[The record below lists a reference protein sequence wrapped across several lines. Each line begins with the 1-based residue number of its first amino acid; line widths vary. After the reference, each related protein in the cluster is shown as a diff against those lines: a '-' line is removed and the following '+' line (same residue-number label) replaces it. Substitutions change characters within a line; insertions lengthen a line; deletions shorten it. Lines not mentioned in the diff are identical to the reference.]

1 MISSS
6 PQDIRASEP
15 SSRPNRLRANRQSG
29 RANRLAN
36 RLANFFWRFAHSD
49 RRASLFL
56 PLSILLFLSLISYD
70 ARDQSLNTASD
81 VSLSVEN
88 WLGTGGAFVSDL
100 LVQLLGKGSWL
111 FVFVL
116 ASFSVK
122 SRRGIFWRNAFLATS
137 LLLASS
143 AYALSSPE
151 ATNAWPAGGGGIVGE
166 VVRNAAY
173 SDSRAISLAS
183 ILAAFFAS
191 LSLFFASAPML
202 PRALYGS
209 LRALFT
215 FGREQLEFSR
225 DTISA
230 LSKTAHNKNVYNQ
243 AVHDKAMHN
252 NLEHNSS
259 GQNQQPQS
267 ADVASEE
274 ESPLLLREPI
284 AWNEEDNKGSADNM
298 GGADLMGANLD
309 EGEIPPPSDGD
320 ASTNSEES
328 ATDSSPDRA
337 ADQDYNRATTASSLQ
352 LPPLSLLSS
361 AGEEQLQD
369 EQSAA
374 VLQATSEL
382 LEKTLS
388 DYGVRGSITDV
399 QCGPV
404 ITLYALE
411 PVAGVKASRVISLAE
426 DIARTMRRVSVR
438 IAVIPGKNGIGIE
451 LPNPRR
457 QTVVLGELL
466 TAAPRTLFLP
476 LALGASIDG
485 TAQVVD
491 LAEMP
496 HLLIAGTTGAGK
508 SVGINAMILSLL
520 YRHAPETCRLI
531 LIDPKMLELSAYQG
545 IPHLL
550 TSVITDH
557 EKALSA
563 LRWAALEM
571 ERRYRLM
578 AAAGARNIEG
588 YRRKRQHRQRANG
601 GDTLESLPYI
611 VIIIDE
617 MADLMLT
624 SGRSIE
630 MVLQRLAQMARAAGI
645 HMIVATQRPSVD
657 VITGTIKANF
667 PTRISYRVASK
678 FDSRT
683 ILNEQG
689 AEMLL
694 GRGDML
700 FMPVGGRITRIHGP
714 FVGEEE
720 VESVCNFLRSQAPPN
735 YVPEILETKS
745 KTTSNNLSGDDE
757 DPLYAQAIKIVAKH
771 QRAST
776 SFLQRQLQ
784 IGYNRAARIIERME
798 EEGIVGLAD
807 GTGKRSV
814 LTQEGDAGGST
825 RASDS

>member
-6 PQDIRASEP
+6 PQDIRAH
-15 SSRPNRLRANRQSG
+15 RQSG
-29 RANRLAN
+29 RVTKF
-36 RLANFFWRFAHSD
+36 ANFFWRFAHSD

-70 ARDQSLNTASD
+70 ARDSSLNTASD

-88 WLGTGGAFVSDL
+88 WLGIGGAFVSDL

-137 LLLASS
+137 LLLASGAS
-143 AYALSSPE
+143 ALSSPE

-173 SDSRAISLAS
+173 SDNLAISLAS

-191 LSLFFASAPML
+191 MSLFFASAPML

-209 LRALFT
+209 LRALFIFT
-215 FGREQLEFSR
+215 REQLEFSR

-230 LSKTAHNKNVYNQ
+230 LSKTVHNK
-243 AVHDKAMHN
+243 AV
-252 NLEHNSS
+252 HNSS
-259 GQNQQPQS
+259 EQNQQPQS
-267 ADVASEE
+267 EERTSEE

-284 AWNEEDNKGSADNM
+284 TWSAETRV
-298 GGADLMGANLD
+298 ADETMGASLD
-309 EGEIPPPSDGD
+309 EGEIPPPTDEPS
-320 ASTNSEES
+320 NIEEP
-328 ATDSSPDRA
+328 ATDTSPDQDHNQA
-337 ADQDYNRATTASSLQ
+337 PDQDYSRATSASSLQ

-361 AGEEQLQD
+361 AGDGQPLQD
-369 EQSAA
+369 EQSASS
-374 VLQATSEL
+374 LQATSEL

-466 TAAPRTLFLP
+466 TEAPRTLLLP
-476 LALGASIDG
+476 LALGTSIDG

-531 LIDPKMLELSAYQG
+531 LIDPKMLELSAYQD

-563 LRWAALEM
+563 LRWATLEM

-588 YRRKRQHRQRANG
+588 YRRKRQHRQRTSS
-601 GDTLESLPYI
+601 GDALESLPYI

-624 SGRSIE
+624 SGRNIE

-700 FMPVGGRITRIHGP
+700 FMPCGGKLTRIHGP

-745 KTTSNNLSGDDE
+745 KTTSNSLAGDDE

-798 EEGIVGLAD
+798 EEGVVGMAD

-814 LTQEGDAGGST
+814 LTQE
-825 RASDS
+825 SDS

>member
-1 MISSS
+1 MLSSA
-6 PQDIRASEP
+6 PQDIHP
-15 SSRPNRLRANRQSG
+15 SRRSG
-29 RANRLAN
+29 RAHRLAD
-36 RLANFFWRFAHSD
+36 FFWRFAHSD

-56 PLSILLFLSLISYD
+56 PLSILCFLSLISYD
-70 ARDQSLNTASD
+70 ARDPSLNTAND
-81 VSLSVEN
+81 VSFGVYN
-88 WLGTGGAFVSDL
+88 WLGIGGAIVADL
-100 LVQLLGKGSWL
+100 LVQLFGKGSWL
-111 FVFVL
+111 FVLVI
-116 ASFSVK
+116 ASFSVR
-122 SRRGIFWRNAFLATS
+122 SSRGIFLRNAFLAVS

-143 AYALSSPE
+143 AYALVMSE
-151 ATNAWPAGGGGIVGE
+151 ATNAWPAGGGGMLGE
-166 VVRNAAY
+166 VMRNVAY
-173 SDSRAISLAS
+173 SDNRAISITS
-183 ILAAFFAS
+183 ILTAFFAS
-191 LSLFFASAPML
+191 LCLFFASAPLL
-202 PRALYGS
+202 PSALYGS
-209 LRALFT
+209 LRSSFC
-215 FGREQLEFSR
+215 FFREQIELLR
-225 DTISA
+225 DTGQA
-230 LSKTAHNKNVYNQ
+230 LSKTLQKSPEPRPSEAP
-243 AVHDKAMHN
+243 
-252 NLEHNSS
+252 ERE
-259 GQNQQPQS
+259 
-267 ADVASEE
+267 EE

-284 AWNEEDNKGSADNM
+284 NWNEETELRA
-298 GGADLMGANLD
+298 
-309 EGEIPPPSDGD
+309 GEIPAPSNIPPNIHSGEDMIASPYGQSGQSGQSDYNDSSKDGETKDSAGD
-320 ASTNSEES
+320 VSGRARAS
-328 ATDSSPDRA
+328 AT
-337 ADQDYNRATTASSLQ
+337 Q

-361 AGEEQLQD
+361 AGDEHQD
-369 EQSAA
+369 TQSAA
-374 VLQATSEL
+374 SLQATSEL

-388 DYGVRGSITDV
+388 DYGVRGSITEV

-411 PVAGVKASRVISLAE
+411 PVAGVKASRVVSLAE

-438 IAVIPGKNGIGIE
+438 IAIIPGKNGIGIE
-451 LPNPRR
+451 LPNPTR

-476 LALGASIDG
+476 LALGKGIDG
-485 TAQVVD
+485 TAEVVD
-491 LAEMP
+491 LADMP

-520 YRHAPETCRLI
+520 YRHEAETCRLI
-531 LIDPKMLELSAYQG
+531 LIDPKMLELAAYQG

-550 TSVITDH
+550 TPVITEH

-578 AAAGARNIEG
+578 ADTGVRNIDG
-588 YRRKRQHRQRANG
+588 YRRKFHQQQRAG
-601 GDTLESLPYI
+601 SSDGLENLPYI

-624 SGRSIE
+624 SGRNIE

-700 FMPVGGRITRIHGP
+700 FMPGGGKLTRIHGP
-714 FVGEEE
+714 FVGDEE
-720 VESVCNFLRSQAPPN
+720 VESVCNFLRSQAPSN

-745 KTTSNNLSGDDE
+745 KTTVSSLAGEDE
-757 DPLYAQAIKIVAKH
+757 DPLYNDAIKIVAKH

-798 EEGIVGLAD
+798 EEGLVGRAD

-814 LTQEGDAGGST
+814 LTEPA
-825 RASDS
+825 DS